1 MLPKLT
7 LVAWIP
13 GIDQAQTYLLSP
25 DDPPQNLPE
34 TAYVA
39 MLLQTDAAQV
49 LTTMWVGD
57 EWWPLDLLAPGWY
70 AARDPLT
77 TEVMQLHFSVGEV
90 LNQTLRPSFRNRF
103 GQCRLYVPNPDDDT
117 TRDRLGTLL
126 ISSSKA
132 SQEQLGQMLTYL
144 WERQANVATEA
155 GRVGVSD
162 LPYQS
167 TAGRLARLRADLTY
181 LTRQQPLFRVAPLT
195 RLQPAL
201 HRVSHPDHALLT
213 DRAIAYLLANPASLE
228 LADGPAPDTF
238 LLENRWFRV
247 GDVLTETLEN
257 STETLENR
265 LIHGYLTD
273 VSDYLSGLAHRLTEP
288 TTNAQ
293 LTWTGNSYQKRL
305 TQQIGQLQRQVANW
319 QQFAREFLPVR
330 QPSFLLPP
338 VLTGFDHSE
347 HYRRAGQ
354 LIRAWFTGNVAAHHE
369 EADWLMG
376 VRSVDTLYELVCL
389 YQWIDAWQVLGYQW
403 QTFDSQAEADY
414 PERGHYRL
422 LHPSGSRVTVSYECL
437 PPTYGTTMPYR
448 ADMPLRPDFLI
459 EWRPVG
465 EPAQW
470 LVADAKFRP
479 AVAVREQDLPRLVLR
494 YVHGLGPVKLSSQPP
509 VGRGLLLLHPAIP
522 ASPNSR
528 AGFWFWQYPRFDWF
542 GEQPAIQQI
551 GQVAVAI
558 SGEPGPLHQLVAR
571 WVEQH

>member
-13 GIDQAQTYLLSP
+13 GIDQTQTYLLLP
-25 DDPPQNLPE
+25 DAPPQNLPE

-39 MLLQTDAAQV
+39 LLLQTDTAQT
-49 LTTMWVGD
+49 LTSMWVGD

-77 TEVMQLHFSVGEV
+77 TEVMQLPFGALSN
-90 LNQTLRPSFRNRF
+90 LTLRPSFRNRF
-103 GQCRLYVPNPDDDT
+103 GQCRLYVPDAEDDT
-117 TRDRLGTLL
+117 ARNRLGTLL

-132 SQEQLGQMLTYL
+132 SQEQLGQMLAYL
-144 WERQANVATEA
+144 WERQVNVATEA

-162 LPYQS
+162 LSYQS
-167 TAGRLARLRADLTY
+167 TAGRLARLHADLTY

-228 LADGPAPDTF
+228 LAEGPAPDTF

-265 LIHGYLTD
+265 LIHGYLAD
-273 VSDYLSGLAHRLTEP
+273 VSDYLSGLTHRLTEP
-288 TTNAQ
+288 ATESQ

-305 TQQIGQLQRQVANW
+305 VQQIGQLQRQVADW

-338 VLTGFDHSE
+338 VLTGFDHSD
-347 HYRRAGQ
+347 HYRRTGQ
-354 LIRAWFTGNVAAHHE
+354 LIRAWFTSNVPSHNE
-369 EADWLMG
+369 TPDWLMG

-389 YQWIDAWQVLGYQW
+389 YQWLDAWQVLGYQW
-403 QTFDSQAEADY
+403 QTFDALAEEDH

-422 LHPSGSRVTVSYECL
+422 LHPNGSLVTVSYECL
-437 PPTYGTTMPYR
+437 LPAYAITMPYR

-459 EWRPVG
+459 EWKPVG

-494 YVHGLGPVKLSSQPP
+494 YVHGIGPAKPGSQPP
-509 VGRGLLLLHPAIP
+509 VGRGLLLLHPIIP
-522 ASPNSR
+522 ASLNSR

-558 SGEPGPLHQLVAR
+558 SGEPGPLHQLVAH
-571 WVEQH
+571 WAAQH